1 MLDVK
6 NSRYLEDLLNE
17 LNRLQ
22 VGNSNYRQQTA
33 HKLDLSRH
41 VIAPES
47 LHDRETAHYYVKTAQ
62 LHEDQVEDVTK
73 MMSLAAQ
80 RAYNTTESAF
90 SVDMKVK
97 LEEKRNRFKVF
108 GLRVKS

>member
-1 MLDVK
+1 M
-6 NSRYLEDLLNE
+6 
-17 LNRLQ
+17 NRLQ

-47 LHDRETAHYYVKTAQ
+47 LHDRETAQLQ

-73 MMSLAAQ
+73 MMSLAAR

-90 SVDMKVK
+90 SVDMNVK

>member
-1 MLDVK
+1 M
-6 NSRYLEDLLNE
+6 
-17 LNRLQ
+17 NRLQ

-47 LHDRETAHYYVKTAQ
+47 LHDRETAYYYVKTAQLQ

-73 MMSLAAQ
+73 MMSLAAR

-90 SVDMKVK
+90 SMDMNVK